1 MKGALVFIGD
11 ELLSGEVPNLN
22 AEVAIGEL
30 TGNGFEVAEVL
41 VIPDQVGVIST
52 HLKRIAE
59 TYQYLICSGGLGP
72 TDDDVTNQAVAKAFG
87 LPLEENQEL
96 SSAICASP
104 VFSHTQ
110 ELAQKMALLPKGAVP
125 LSRDLSCAGY
135 YLSLSGKLFFFLP
148 GVPHQ
153 FNQLLKEEV
162 IPLLLKNFGEI
173 SKEYTLVL
181 RFFDLEETEL
191 NQFLRSLDFKGKA
204 GYYPEFPELKL
215 VLRLS
220 EKEEGLKV
228 IEAIKKFFPWQ
239 LIGEKTLPEVS
250 GELLSQK
257 GLKISVAESCTGGLV
272 SSLIT
277 SVAGSSE
284 YFERGLV
291 TYSPESK
298 IELLGVR
305 ESTIKEAGVVSFE
318 TALEMAEGVRKAC
331 KTDIGIGITGFAGP
345 GGGTPSDPVGTV
357 YIALSYEDYTHA
369 VKFQFKGCRRDVQ
382 LLAAYTALDMIRRC
396 LVYGSESLSRY
407 RFARGVKEKAFSS

>member
-30 TGNGFEVAEVL
+30 TGNGFEVGEVL
-41 VIPDQVGVIST
+41 VIPDQIDVIST

-59 TYQYLICSGGLGP
+59 NYQYLICSGGLGP
-72 TDDDVTNQAVAKAFG
+72 TDDDVTNQAVAKALG
-87 LPLEENQEL
+87 LPLEENKEFSQ
-96 SSAICASP
+96 AICSSP
-104 VFSHTQ
+104 AFSHTQ
-110 ELAQKMALLPKGAVP
+110 ELAQKMAFLPKGAIP
-125 LSRDLSCAGY
+125 LSKTLSCAGY

-162 IPLLLKNFGEI
+162 IPILLKNFGKT

-181 RFFDLEETEL
+181 KFFDLAETEL
-191 NQFLRSLDFKGKA
+191 NQFLRDLEFKGKA

-220 EKEEGLKV
+220 EKEECPKVTKALKK
-228 IEAIKKFFPWQ
+228 AFLFQ
-239 LIGEKTLPEVS
+239 LIGEKSLPETINS
-250 GELLSQK
+250 LLLQK
-257 GLKISVAESCTGGLV
+257 KLRLCVAESCTGGLV

-291 TYSPESK
+291 TYSPKSK
-298 IELLGVR
+298 VELLGVKKR
-305 ESTIKEAGVVSFE
+305 TIEEAGVVSFE
-318 TALEMAEGVRKAC
+318 TALEMAEGVRKKYKA
-331 KTDIGIGITGFAGP
+331 DISIGITGFAGP

-357 YIALSYEDYTHA
+357 YIALSYKEF
-369 VKFQFKGCRRDVQ
+369 VKAIRFQFKGSRREVQ

-407 RFARGVKEKAFSS
+407 RFAKGIKEKAFFA